1 MSPLPLLLLALL
13 LPAAPA
19 LAKGAGN
26 ESGYTEDLDRR
37 CQVWAPSMLTPYDHA
52 LRYSGG
58 CRDGKAEGQGKAEWL
73 YRYAD
78 MKVKAAWEGEFRNG
92 VFLDGQKIKGTV
104 EPLPG
109 DRYVI
114 AMGQSGGTNL
124 HFISRSRQDGPPVL
138 CQVELVALQPNGKV
152 DLSDDDAARQLLE
165 AGARTYLA
173 ACPKITRSP
182 DIGIFDQALQP
193 RANGMLPNPVVR
205 ARYDSE
211 SGKLNGYSN
220 EPARQA
226 QQARQQAEHAEKQA
240 AARQRF
246 MDLSRQY
253 GVATWITP
261 RQLDEN
267 PFRWEGRT
275 VGLIVRLERMLTRD
289 TALVRGTQRDYW
301 WAPLQLTGVNP
312 DFPDSKRSVL
322 LVARVGKR
330 ERSADG
336 RDEEANYLTVQHVA
350 HRLCERD
357 GCADWLLWWRGDNDE
372 LVWGEPFTAR

>member
-1 MSPLPLLLLALL
+1 MSKLPLLLLALL
-13 LPAAPA
+13 LPAASA
-19 LAKGAGN
+19 LAKGAGH
-26 ESGYTEDLDRR
+26 ESGYTEDLDRH
-37 CQVWAPSMLTPYDHA
+37 CQVWAPSMLTPYDYA

-58 CRDGKAEGQGKAEWL
+58 CRDGKAEGKGKAEWL

-92 VFLDGQKIKGTV
+92 VFLDGQKIKGSV
-104 EPLPG
+104 EPVPG

-114 AMGQSGGTNL
+114 AMGQAGGADL
-124 HFISRSRQDGPPVL
+124 HFVSRSQLDGPPVL
-138 CQVELVALQPNGKV
+138 CQVEQVALQAGKT
-152 DLSDDDAARQLLE
+152 DLSDDDAARRLLE
-165 AGARTYLA
+165 AGARAYLA
-173 ACPKITRSP
+173 ACPKETRSP
-182 DIGIFDQALQP
+182 DLGIFDEALRP

-205 ARYDSE
+205 ARYDIE

-220 EPARQA
+220 EPARKA
-226 QQARQQAEHAEKQA
+226 QQARQQAEYAEKQA
-240 AARQRF
+240 AARKQF

-253 GVATWITP
+253 GIATWITP

-275 VGLIVRLERMLTRD
+275 VGVIVRLERMLTRD
-289 TALVRGTQRDYW
+289 TALVRSAQRDW
-301 WAPLQLTGVNP
+301 SAPLQLSGIDP
-312 DFPDSKRSVL
+312 DFPDSKHSVL

-336 RDEEANYLTVQHVA
+336 RDEASYLTVQRVA
-350 HRLCERD
+350 HRSCERD
-357 GCADWLLWWRGDNDE
+357 GCGEWLLWWRGNNDE